1 MQPYAGL
8 LHRRQT
14 QQLLCVTAASALHH
28 NNLGLQDTAP
38 LLTALYTHSCRHLG
52 VHLAEW
58 RQSQEGGKWFGK
70 KGRLAFLT
78 STQLCPG
85 IWALIIGLVSL
96 FIFKVAHNASI
107 GPMSAAYTLWSWSVV
122 ILAAAGLTV
131 LYTITTADPGY
142 VRSITK
148 GNMRSTKGSANR
160 GNGGNGG
167 EGYNH
172 YKALDSPALW
182 AGNWNQL
189 CVTCKIVRPLRAK
202 HCSMTDRCVEEFD
215 HYCPWVG
222 NCVGK
227 GNRHLFLIFLW
238 LELFAMLI
246 SAGVTCF
253 RLHQAYV
260 LDSWVEVSGVPWMIL
275 FVIVDGFVLMSVGAL
290 AVTQGSQIA
299 RNITTNEL
307 ANWHRYKYLK
317 DAEGQFSNPFDKGC
331 KTNCTE
337 ALFPARAPSA
347 PFVIPH
353 DQPETMSL
361 LKMEQGQLANKHL
374 E

>member
-1 MQPYAGL
+1 M
-8 LHRRQT
+8 
-14 QQLLCVTAASALHH
+14 
-28 NNLGLQDTAP
+28 
-38 LLTALYTHSCRHLG
+38 
-52 VHLAEW
+52 HLAEW
-58 RQSQEGGKWFGK
+58 RQNQEGGKWFGK
-70 KGRLAFLT
+70 KGKLAFLT

-85 IWALIIGLVSL
+85 IWALVISLVSL
-96 FIFKVAHNASI
+96 FLFKVVQNISV
-107 GPMSAAYTLWSWSVV
+107 GPWSVV
-122 ILAAAGLTV
+122 VLAATGLVV
-131 LYTITTADPGY
+131 LFRITTADPGY
-142 VRSITK
+142 VCSITK
-148 GNMRSTKGSANR
+148 GNMRSTKGSASR
-160 GNGGNGG
+160 GNGG

-202 HCSMTDRCVEEFD
+202 HCSMTDRCVQEFD

-246 SAGVTCF
+246 SAVVTCF
-253 RLHQAYV
+253 RLHQAYKR
-260 LDSWVEVSGVPWMIL
+260 DSWVEVTGIPWMIL
-275 FVIVDGFVLMSVGAL
+275 FVILDGFVLMSVGAL
-290 AVTQGSQIA
+290 AVTQASQIA

-317 DAEGQFSNPFDKGC
+317 DAEGQFKNPFDKGC
-331 KTNCTE
+331 KTNCTD
-337 ALFPARAPSA
+337 ALFPAQTPPA
-347 PFVIPH
+347 PFAILH

>member
-1 MQPYAGL
+1 MHDLAY
-8 LHRRQT
+8 H
-14 QQLLCVTAASALHH
+14 
-28 NNLGLQDTAP
+28 
-38 LLTALYTHSCRHLG
+38 THDAVCRHLG

-96 FIFKVAHNASI
+96 FLFKVVHNASV
-107 GPMSAAYTLWSWSVV
+107 GPMSAVNTLWSWSVV
-122 ILAAAGLTV
+122 ILAATGLMV
-131 LYTITTADPGY
+131 LYSITTADPGY

-148 GNMRSTKGSANR
+148 GNMRSTKGIANR

-246 SAGVTCF
+246 SAVVTCF
-253 RLHQAYV
+253 RLHQAYK
-260 LDSWVEVSGVPWMIL
+260 LDSWVEVSGIPWMIM
-275 FVIVDGFVLMSVGAL
+275 FVILDGFVLMSVGAL

-317 DAEGQFSNPFDKGC
+317 DSEGQFSNPFDKGC

-337 ALFPARAPSA
+337 ALFPARTPSA